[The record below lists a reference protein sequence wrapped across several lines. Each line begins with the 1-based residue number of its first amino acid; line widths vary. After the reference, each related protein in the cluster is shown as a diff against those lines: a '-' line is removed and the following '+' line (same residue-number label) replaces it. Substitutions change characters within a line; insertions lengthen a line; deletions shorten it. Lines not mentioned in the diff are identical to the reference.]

1 MKDSLL
7 REAIKEV
14 IRPLWG
20 DEIDIQVSRAA
31 RRRDIKW
38 QEAPDVCV
46 CLCVSYHK
54 GDDAPLCRLP
64 FKAAVDVRPV
74 ADKDH
79 DAPLHAV
86 KVLLQQLKDTNTDQL
101 LVTRLRSCF
110 HDYRSSSTH
119 LLGDFWFFLDVFL
132 LCGDDGPQSGF
143 NLKTKTHI

>member
-1 MKDSLL
+1 M
-7 REAIKEV
+7 
-14 IRPLWG
+14 
-20 DEIDIQVSRAA
+20 
-31 RRRDIKW
+31 
-38 QEAPDVCV
+38 CV